1 MSFKII
7 NDKRDKIVL
16 HKTTSDVQ
24 EQDRDQDQDRIFW
37 SQTGLVLSPTV
48 SDHITGRLLVKR
60 VLNVSAILIRDTL
73 QTTST
78 FTDAR

>member
-24 EQDRDQDQDRIFW
+24 EQDRDQDRIFW